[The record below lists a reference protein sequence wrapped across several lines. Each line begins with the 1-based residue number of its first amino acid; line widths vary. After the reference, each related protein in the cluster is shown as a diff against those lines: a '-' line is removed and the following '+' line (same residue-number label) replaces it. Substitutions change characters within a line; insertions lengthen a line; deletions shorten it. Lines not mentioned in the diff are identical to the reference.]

1 MRAMNTAASMSPA
14 GNLLKRLVWLRVL
27 AIAGQAVAIAIA
39 SLGLGMSLPLAPMLG
54 ILGLL
59 CALAAL
65 SAWRVRQ
72 PWPPSEPEVFAQL
85 AADTVALSGQL
96 FFSGGYSNPFVSL
109 LLLPVILAATAL
121 SPRFAW
127 FAALLCAAAYSLLM
141 FWHVPLSAISGADAF
156 NLHLVGMWLNFLIS
170 AALIA
175 WFVVRLA
182 ASLRQRERELA
193 DARERTARDAGV
205 FALGMQAAGAAHELS
220 TPLATIA
227 LLSGELQDEYAGD
240 PELAEPLRTLRQQAE
255 RCKTLLTR
263 LTVGAGV
270 GRQAEP
276 MPLDAWL
283 NETIE
288 HWQLMR
294 PDIAAKVRLHGARP
308 APSIRPDPVLAQA
321 LVSLY
326 NNAADA
332 SPDQVEIECD
342 WDAGQLR
349 VRVLDRGSGI
359 SADLARAAG
368 RQAVSSKG
376 EGRGVG
382 LLLSHAGVEHLGGTA
397 TLSAREGGG
406 SLASVS
412 LPLAALATK

>member
-1 MRAMNTAASMSPA
+1 MRAMDTVASMSPA
-14 GNLLKRLVWLRVL
+14 ANLLRRLAWLRVL
-27 AIAGQAVAIAIA
+27 AIAGQALAIAIA
-39 SLGLGMSLPLAPMLG
+39 TLGLGMSLPLTPMLG

-59 CALAAL
+59 AVLAAL
-65 SAWRVRQ
+65 SLWRLRQ

-127 FAALLCAAAYSLLM
+127 FTALLCAAAYSLLM
-141 FWHVPLSAISGADAF
+141 FWHVPLSAISGTDAF
-156 NLHLVGMWLNFLIS
+156 NLHLIGMWLNFLIS
-170 AALIA
+170 ASLVAG
-175 WFVVRLA
+175 FVVRLA

-193 DARERTARDAGV
+193 AARERALRDAGV

-227 LLSGELQDEYAGD
+227 LVSRELQDEYGND
-240 PELAEPLRTLRQQAE
+240 PELAEPLQVLRQQAD

-263 LTVGAGV
+263 LTVSAGAGREA
-270 GRQAEP
+270 GP
-276 MPLDAWL
+276 MPLDTWL
-283 NETIE
+283 AETIE

-294 PDIAAKVRLHGARP
+294 PNVVVQVQLHGGRP
-308 APSIRPDPVLAQA
+308 ALPIRPDPILAQA

-326 NNAADA
+326 NNAAEA
-332 SPDQVEIECD
+332 SPENVGIECE
-342 WDAGQLR
+342 WDTEQLR
-349 VRVLDRGSGI
+349 VRVLDRGPGI
-359 SADLARAAG
+359 SSELAETAG

-382 LLLSHAGVEHLGGTA
+382 LLLTHAGVEHLGGEA
-397 TLSAREGGG
+397 LLAARAGGG
-406 SLASVS
+406 SIASISV
-412 LPLAALATK
+412 PLVALKTQ